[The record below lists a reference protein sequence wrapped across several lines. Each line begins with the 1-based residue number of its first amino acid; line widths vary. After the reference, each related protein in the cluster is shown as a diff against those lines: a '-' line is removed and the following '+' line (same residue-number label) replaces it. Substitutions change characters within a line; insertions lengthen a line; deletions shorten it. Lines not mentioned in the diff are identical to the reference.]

1 MSHILITGGN
11 GGLGRE
17 LVARLNPDRHTVR
30 IMSRGMR
37 PTKLDARIE
46 WAQADLRTGSG
57 IAEAVR
63 GVDVVYHL
71 ATGQSHSPNDVRL
84 VDVEGTHR
92 LLELSREEGVKNFIY
107 SSIIGV
113 EHFPGFFYYKAKFD
127 AERIIE
133 SSGVPY
139 TILRAAQLHSLID
152 MVLKAANHLPFI
164 LLPTTLQMQSV
175 DTGEVAAQLAPLAH
189 ESALK
194 RVPEVAGPEV
204 LLSGEM
210 ARIWLK
216 LRGIRKPII
225 NLPLPGATMDAF
237 RRGLNTA
244 PQQTVGKITWAE
256 WVARAYSIAPTKPVT
271 AKALLRETES

>member
-17 LVARLNPDRHTVR
+17 VVARLNPDRYRVR
-30 IMSRGMR
+30 VMSRGTR
-37 PTKLDARIE
+37 PPNLDARIE

-57 IAEAVR
+57 VAEAVR
-63 GVDVVYHL
+63 GVEVVYHL
-71 ATGQSHSPNDVRL
+71 ATGHSLKDARL
-84 VDVEGTHR
+84 VDVEGTRR

-113 EHFPGFFYYKAKFD
+113 EHFPGFFYYKAKFE
-127 AERIIE
+127 AERMIE

-152 MVLKAANHLPFI
+152 MVLNTGNRLPFI

-175 DTGEVAAQLAPLAH
+175 DTGEVAAQLATLAQ

-194 RVPEVAGPEV
+194 RAPEVAGPEV
-204 LLSGEM
+204 LRSGDM
-210 ARIWLK
+210 ARIWLN

-244 PQQTVGKITWAE
+244 PHQTVGKITWAE
-256 WVARAYSIAPTKPVT
+256 WVTRKYNIVPAKTFT
-271 AKALLRETES
+271 AKAT

>member
-17 LVARLNPDRHTVR
+17 VVARLNPDRHTVR
-30 IMSRGMR
+30 IMSRGKR
-37 PTKLDARIE
+37 PPNLDARIE

-57 IAEAVR
+57 VAEAVR
-63 GVDVVYHL
+63 SVDVVYHL
-71 ATGQSHSPNDVRL
+71 ATGHSPKDTRL
-84 VDVEGTHR
+84 VDVEGTRR
-92 LLELSREEGVKNFIY
+92 LLELSRGEGVKNFIY

-127 AERIIE
+127 AERMIE

-152 MVLKAANHLPFI
+152 GVLKAVNRLPII
-164 LLPTTLQMQSV
+164 LLPTTMQVQTV
-175 DTGEVAAQLAPLAH
+175 DTGEVAAQLVPLAH

-204 LLSGEM
+204 LRSGEM
-210 ARIWLK
+210 ARIWLN
-216 LRGIRKPII
+216 LRGIRKSVI
-225 NLPLPGATMDAF
+225 NLPLWGETIDAF
-237 RRGLNTA
+237 RHGLNTA
-244 PQQTVGKITWAE
+244 PRQTVGKITWAE
-256 WVARAYSIAPTKPVT
+256 WVAREYNIAPTKTVT
-271 AKALLRETES
+271 AKVS

>member
-1 MSHILITGGN
+1 MSHILVTGGN

-17 LVARLNPDRHTVR
+17 VVARLNPERHTVR
-30 IMSRGMR
+30 IMSRGTR
-37 PTKLDARIE
+37 PPNLDARME

-57 IAEAVR
+57 VAEAVR
-63 GVDVVYHL
+63 GADVVFHL
-71 ATGQSHSPNDVRL
+71 ATGHSPNDVRL
-84 VDVEGTHR
+84 VDVQGTHR
-92 LLELSREEGVKNFIY
+92 LLELSRREGVKNFIY

-127 AERIIE
+127 AERMIE

-152 MVLKAANHLPFI
+152 GVLKTGNRLPFI

-175 DTGEVAAQLAPLAH
+175 DTGEVAAQLAPLAQ

-204 LLSGEM
+204 LHTGEM
-210 ARIWLK
+210 ARIWLN
-216 LRGIRKPII
+216 LRGIGKPII
-225 NLPLPGATMDAF
+225 NLPLPGAIMDAF

-244 PQQTVGKITWAE
+244 PHQTVGKITWAE
-256 WVARAYSIAPTKPVT
+256 WVTRAYNIAPAKTVT
-271 AKALLRETES
+271 AKAL